1 MNYLKTEAIVLSGFK
16 YGDTSKIVTLYT
28 LQEGKFSVL
37 IKGARNTKSN
47 FGGVFENMNHIDVF
61 YSKKISRN
69 LQSVYKAEN
78 ISSFASI
85 KNSLD
90 KISVAYRI
98 LDLTTKV
105 TAEFDQSAGLFNL
118 LKNSLYE
125 LDFLNRNYSLL
136 YLMYQIKLSG
146 ITGID
151 PYFYR
156 NFDKDIFVMDNE
168 KQKHFNLVLNKE
180 QVCWISNILNS
191 KDINSC
197 NIDEEIVGNISGI
210 YDEYIFSYSDKFGV
224 LNSKKVLDEIKR
236 II

>member
-1 MNYLKTEAIVLSGFK
+1 MNYLETEAIVLNGFK

-28 LQEGKFSVL
+28 LLDGKFSVL
-37 IKGARNTKSN
+37 IKGARNSKSN
-47 FGGVFENMNHIDVF
+47 FGGVFENMNHIDIF

-69 LQSVYKAEN
+69 LQSVYKADN

-98 LDLTTKV
+98 LDLTSKITP
-105 TAEFDQSAGLFNL
+105 EFDQSAGLFNL

-136 YLMYQIKLSG
+136 YLVFQIKLSG
-146 ITGID
+146 IIGID

-156 NFDKDIFVMDNE
+156 NFDEDIFVMDNE

-180 QVCWISNILNS
+180 QVSWISNLLNS

-197 NIDEEIVGNISGI
+197 NSDEEIVYNISDI
-210 YDEYIFSYSDKFGV
+210 YDNYIFSYTDKFGV
-224 LNSKKVLDEIKR
+224 SNNKKVLDELKR